1 MYKYIKVT
9 NTNIKEDFMK
19 KYILVLVALV
29 MFLTGCV
36 IGDATPSDEVRDFL
50 NRYKEND
57 TVIVNEL
64 NDYLSNTDYTEDQ
77 RKDYKDV
84 YLRQYSNLEYDIKD
98 EVINGDKA
106 VVTVQIKVFDY
117 YKTNT
122 TVDDYFVTNNNE
134 FVLEDGLVDNDK
146 MFNYRLNKLLSTT
159 NTVEYTMEINLTKV
173 DGNWEVQ
180 ALSQD
185 DLNKL
190 HGVFEY

>member
-1 MYKYIKVT
+1 
-9 NTNIKEDFMK
+9 MK

-106 VVTVQIKVFDY
+106 TVTVQIKVFDY

-134 FVLEDGLVDNDK
+134 F
-146 MFNYRLNKLLSTT
+146 S
-159 NTVEYTMEINLTKV
+159 
-173 DGNWEVQ
+173 
-180 ALSQD
+180 
-185 DLNKL
+185 
-190 HGVFEY
+190 

>member
-1 MYKYIKVT
+1 
-9 NTNIKEDFMK
+9 MK

-36 IGDATPSDEVRDFL
+36 IGDAKPSDEVRDFL